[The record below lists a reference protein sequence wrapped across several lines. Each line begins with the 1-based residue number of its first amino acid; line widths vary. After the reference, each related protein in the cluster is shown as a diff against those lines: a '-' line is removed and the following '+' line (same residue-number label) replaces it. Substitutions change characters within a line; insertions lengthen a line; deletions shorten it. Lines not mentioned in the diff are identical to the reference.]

1 MPTGT
6 NIRKGQILVHEGDL
20 WVVLDTDHRTQGN
33 KRGYMQVVMK
43 HLKTGRKDNH
53 RFRSTDKVEFAFIE
67 TRELQ
72 FLYRDPVGLHFMDTA
87 TYEQMAMDPDLAE
100 EAARYL
106 KEGDLVSVR
115 FHEESPV
122 GIDLPTVVE
131 LEVTETEPGLK
142 GDSVSNVFKLAT
154 LETGLVLKVPN
165 FINQGEMVRVDTRT
179 GEFAERAQPR

>member
-1 MPTGT
+1 MATGTGT

-72 FLYRDPVGLHFMDTA
+72 YIYKDAVGLHFMDT
-87 TYEQMAMDPDLAE
+87 TSFEQMPMDPDLAG
-100 EAARYL
+100 EAEKFL
-106 KEGDLVSVR
+106 KEGDLVEVR
-115 FHEESPV
+115 FHEDNPV
-122 GIDLPTVVE
+122 GIDLPAVVE
-131 LEVTETEPGLK
+131 LKVTGTEPGLK
-142 GDSVSNVFKLAT
+142 GDSVSNVLKPAT
-154 LETGLVLKVPN
+154 LETGLALKVPN

-179 GEFAERAQPR
+179 GEFVERA